1 MEITLKTIAT
11 YRFNLFNNII
21 FNEGGI
27 YTEMNER
34 ENNTREARPGTPV
47 RGNAGGLRGRTSR
60 RRPKFCY
67 YCVEKQE
74 QVDYKDVEKLRKYIS
89 ERGKIIPRRVTG
101 NCAKH
106 QRLLTEAIK
115 RARYMALL
123 PYSLD

>member
-1 MEITLKTIAT
+1 M
-11 YRFNLFNNII
+11 NG
-21 FNEGGI
+21 EG
-27 YTEMNER
+27 
-34 ENNTREARPGTPV
+34 RPSGGAGGAP
-47 RGNAGGLRGRTSR
+47 RGNMRKGGPR

-74 QVDYKDVEKLRKYIS
+74 KVDYKDAEKLRKYIS

>member
-1 MEITLKTIAT
+1 MNSDSRSSGAG
-11 YRFNLFNNII
+11 N
-21 FNEGGI
+21 GGGR
-27 YTEMNER
+27 ER
-34 ENNTREARPGTPV
+34 GGMRK
-47 RGNAGGLRGRTSR
+47 GGLR
-60 RRPKFCY
+60 RRPKFCF

-74 QVDYKDVEKLRKYIS
+74 KVDYKDAEKLRKYTS

>member
-1 MEITLKTIAT
+1 
-11 YRFNLFNNII
+11 
-21 FNEGGI
+21 
-27 YTEMNER
+27 MNER
-34 ENNTREARPGTPV
+34 DNAGREAKPGVPV
-47 RGNAGGLRGRTSR
+47 RPAAPGGLRRGSSR

-74 QVDYKDVEKLRKYIS
+74 HVDYKDVEKLRKYIS

>member
-1 MEITLKTIAT
+1 
-11 YRFNLFNNII
+11 
-21 FNEGGI
+21 
-27 YTEMNER
+27 MNER
-34 ENNTREARPGTPV
+34 EARPAAAGAP
-47 RGNAGGLRGRTSR
+47 RGNMRRGGISR

-74 QVDYKDVEKLRKYIS
+74 KVDYKDVEKLRKYIS

-106 QRLLTEAIK
+106 QRMLTEAIK

>member
-1 MEITLKTIAT
+1 
-11 YRFNLFNNII
+11 
-21 FNEGGI
+21 
-27 YTEMNER
+27 MNER
-34 ENNTREARPGTPV
+34 ENTEREGRPASSKGA
-47 RGNAGGLRGRTSR
+47 AGGLRRGSSR

-74 QVDYKDVEKLRKYIS
+74 HVDYKDVEKLRKYIS

>member
-1 MEITLKTIAT
+1 
-11 YRFNLFNNII
+11 
-21 FNEGGI
+21 
-27 YTEMNER
+27 MNG
-34 ENNTREARPGTPV
+34 EAKSS
-47 RGNAGGLRGRTSR
+47 NAGNGGRERGGMRKGGLR

-74 QVDYKDVEKLRKYIS
+74 KVDYKEAEKLRKYTS

-115 RARYMALL
+115 RARFMALL

>member
-1 MEITLKTIAT
+1 
-11 YRFNLFNNII
+11 
-21 FNEGGI
+21 
-27 YTEMNER
+27 MNG
-34 ENNTREARPGTPV
+34 ENKPSSG
-47 RGNAGGLRGRTSR
+47 AGGAPRGGMRRGGPR
-60 RRPKFCY
+60 RRPKVCY

-74 QVDYKDVEKLRKYIS
+74 KVDYKDAAKLRKYIS
-89 ERGKIIPRRVTG
+89 ERGKIVPRRVTG

>member
-1 MEITLKTIAT
+1 MNSDSRSSGAG
-11 YRFNLFNNII
+11 N
-21 FNEGGI
+21 GGGR
-27 YTEMNER
+27 ER
-34 ENNTREARPGTPV
+34 GGMRK
-47 RGNAGGLRGRTSR
+47 GGLR
-60 RRPKFCY
+60 RRPKFCF

-74 QVDYKDVEKLRKYIS
+74 RVDYKDAEKLRKYTS

>member
-1 MEITLKTIAT
+1 
-11 YRFNLFNNII
+11 
-21 FNEGGI
+21 
-27 YTEMNER
+27 MNER
-34 ENNTREARPGTPV
+34 ENVTREGRNGASSRNGANNGGMR
-47 RGNAGGLRGRTSR
+47 RGTSR

-74 QVDYKDVEKLRKYIS
+74 RVDYKDVEKLRKYIS

>member
-1 MEITLKTIAT
+1 ME
-11 YRFNLFNNII
+11 
-21 FNEGGI
+21 
-27 YTEMNER
+27 ER
-34 ENNTREARPGTPV
+34 ENVSREGRPGTPA
-47 RGNAGGLRGRTSR
+47 RSAGGMGLRRGSSR

-74 QVDYKDVEKLRKYIS
+74 HVDYKDVEKLKKYIS

>member
-1 MEITLKTIAT
+1 
-11 YRFNLFNNII
+11 
-21 FNEGGI
+21 
-27 YTEMNER
+27 MNER
-34 ENNTREARPGTPV
+34 ENTEREGKSSAAPRNGS
-47 RGNAGGLRGRTSR
+47 GGGLRRGSSR

-74 QVDYKDVEKLRKYIS
+74 HVDYKDVDKLKKYIS

>member
-1 MEITLKTIAT
+1 M
-11 YRFNLFNNII
+11 NG
-21 FNEGGI
+21 EG
-27 YTEMNER
+27 
-34 ENNTREARPGTPV
+34 RP
-47 RGNAGGLRGRTSR
+47 NAGGGGAPRGGMRKGGPR

-74 QVDYKDVEKLRKYIS
+74 KVDYKDAEKLRSKYVS

>member
-1 MEITLKTIAT
+1 MH
-11 YRFNLFNNII
+11 R
-21 FNEGGI
+21 
-27 YTEMNER
+27 MNER
-34 ENNTREARPGTPV
+34 ENTEREGKSSAPRNG
-47 RGNAGGLRGRTSR
+47 GGLRRSASR

-74 QVDYKDVEKLRKYIS
+74 HVDYKDVEKLRKYIS

>member
-1 MEITLKTIAT
+1 
-11 YRFNLFNNII
+11 
-21 FNEGGI
+21 
-27 YTEMNER
+27 MNER
-34 ENNTREARPGTPV
+34 ENTEREGKSSAAPRNGS
-47 RGNAGGLRGRTSR
+47 GSGLRRGSSR

-74 QVDYKDVEKLRKYIS
+74 HVDYKDVEKLRKYIS

>member
-1 MEITLKTIAT
+1 
-11 YRFNLFNNII
+11 
-21 FNEGGI
+21 
-27 YTEMNER
+27 MNER
-34 ENNTREARPGTPV
+34 ENAGRESKNGSAMRNGNGGGMR
-47 RGNAGGLRGRTSR
+47 RGSSR

-67 YCVEKQE
+67 YCVEKTE
-74 QVDYKDVEKLRKYIS
+74 HVDYKDVEKLRKYIS

>member
-1 MEITLKTIAT
+1 MDYISSV
-11 YRFNLFNNII
+11 FQV
-21 FNEGGI
+21 G
-27 YTEMNER
+27 
-34 ENNTREARPGTPV
+34 
-47 RGNAGGLRGRTSR
+47 AGGLQMNGENRQNSGSPGGPQRGGMRRGGPR
-60 RRPKFCY
+60 RRPKFCF

-74 QVDYKDVEKLRKYIS
+74 KVDYKDVEKLRKYVS

-123 PYSLD
+123 PYSLN

>member
-1 MEITLKTIAT
+1 MS
-11 YRFNLFNNII
+11 
-21 FNEGGI
+21 NEGRDG
-27 YTEMNER
+27 R
-34 ENNTREARPGTPV
+34 ENRTPSA
-47 RGNAGGLRGRTSR
+47 GAGGRERGGMRKGGLR

-74 QVDYKDVEKLRKYIS
+74 KVDYKDAEKLRKYMS

-123 PYSLD
+123 PYTLD

>member
-1 MEITLKTIAT
+1 ME
-11 YRFNLFNNII
+11 
-21 FNEGGI
+21 
-27 YTEMNER
+27 ER
-34 ENNTREARPGTPV
+34 ENTSREGRPSPARNNGMGMR
-47 RGNAGGLRGRTSR
+47 RGASR

-74 QVDYKDVEKLRKYIS
+74 HVDYKDVEKLRKYIS

>member
-1 MEITLKTIAT
+1 
-11 YRFNLFNNII
+11 
-21 FNEGGI
+21 
-27 YTEMNER
+27 MNER
-34 ENNTREARPGTPV
+34 ENTAPAERPGTPV
-47 RGNAGGLRGRTSR
+47 RNGTPSGMRRGASR

-74 QVDYKDVEKLRKYIS
+74 HVDYKDVEKLRKYIS

>member
-1 MEITLKTIAT
+1 M
-11 YRFNLFNNII
+11 NG
-21 FNEGGI
+21 EG
-27 YTEMNER
+27 
-34 ENNTREARPGTPV
+34 RPNSG
-47 RGNAGGLRGRTSR
+47 GSAGGAPRGGMRKGGPR

-74 QVDYKDVEKLRKYIS
+74 KVDYKDAEKLRKYVS

-115 RARYMALL
+115 RARFMAML

>member
-1 MEITLKTIAT
+1 ME
-11 YRFNLFNNII
+11 
-21 FNEGGI
+21 
-27 YTEMNER
+27 ER
-34 ENNTREARPGTPV
+34 ENTSREGRPGTPSRNGGGMGMR
-47 RGNAGGLRGRTSR
+47 RGSSR

-74 QVDYKDVEKLRKYIS
+74 HVDYKDVEKLRKYIS

>member
-1 MEITLKTIAT
+1 ME
-11 YRFNLFNNII
+11 
-21 FNEGGI
+21 
-27 YTEMNER
+27 ER
-34 ENNTREARPGTPV
+34 ENVSREGRPAAQAR
-47 RGNAGGLRGRTSR
+47 NGGMGMRRPSSR

-74 QVDYKDVEKLRKYIS
+74 HVDYKDVEKLKKYIS

-106 QRLLTEAIK
+106 QRLITEAIK

-123 PYSLD
+123 PYSMD

>member
-1 MEITLKTIAT
+1 
-11 YRFNLFNNII
+11 
-21 FNEGGI
+21 
-27 YTEMNER
+27 MNER
-34 ENNTREARPGTPV
+34 ENT
-47 RGNAGGLRGRTSR
+47 GNEGRTGTSSGKPAAGTMRRTASR

-74 QVDYKDVEKLRKYIS
+74 HVDYKDVEKLRKYIS

-106 QRLLTEAIK
+106 QRLLTEAVK

>member
-1 MEITLKTIAT
+1 M
-11 YRFNLFNNII
+11 NG
-21 FNEGGI
+21 EGK
-27 YTEMNER
+27 
-34 ENNTREARPGTPV
+34 P
-47 RGNAGGLRGRTSR
+47 AGGSTGGAPRGGMRKGGPR

-74 QVDYKDVEKLRKYIS
+74 KVDYKDAEKLRKYVS

>member
-1 MEITLKTIAT
+1 
-11 YRFNLFNNII
+11 
-21 FNEGGI
+21 
-27 YTEMNER
+27 MNER
-34 ENNTREARPGTPV
+34 ENVTPERPGAPV
-47 RGNAGGLRGRTSR
+47 RNGTVGGGMRRGASR

-74 QVDYKDVEKLRKYIS
+74 HVDYKDVEKLRKYIS

>member
-1 MEITLKTIAT
+1 MK
-11 YRFNLFNNII
+11 
-21 FNEGGI
+21 
-27 YTEMNER
+27 ER
-34 ENNTREARPGTPV
+34 EPREARPAGRDGAAP
-47 RGNAGGLRGRTSR
+47 RGNMRRGMSSR

-74 QVDYKDVEKLRKYIS
+74 KVDYKDVEKLRKYIS
-89 ERGKIIPRRVTG
+89 DRGKIIPRRVTG

>member
-1 MEITLKTIAT
+1 
-11 YRFNLFNNII
+11 
-21 FNEGGI
+21 
-27 YTEMNER
+27 MNER
-34 ENNTREARPGTPV
+34 ENNARESRSGAPI
-47 RGNAGGLRGRTSR
+47 RGGAAGGLRGRGSR

-74 QVDYKDVEKLRKYIS
+74 HVDYKDVEKLRKYIS

>member
-1 MEITLKTIAT
+1 M
-11 YRFNLFNNII
+11 NG
-21 FNEGGI
+21 EG
-27 YTEMNER
+27 
-34 ENNTREARPGTPV
+34 RPGGGVGSAP
-47 RGNAGGLRGRTSR
+47 RGNMRKGGPR

-74 QVDYKDVEKLRKYIS
+74 KVDYKDAEKLRKYIS